1 MEPTLSQYLLVS
13 GALFAIG
20 LLGVIV
26 RRNLLIIYMSLE
38 LMLNAAN
45 VALVAMSRF
54 NEKAESA
61 LDGQVMVFFI
71 ITVAAAEVAVGALF
85 SVYKS
90 SIESKY
96 GEASQQQEVAA
107 DTGQAEVKVVGST
120 RALGQ
125 ALFSGDKGFI
135 LPFEIVSILL
145 LVAMVG
151 VILLSRKEPR

>member
-1 MEPTLSQYLLVS
+1 MEPLLNHYLLVS

-54 NEKAESA
+54 NGN

-71 ITVAAAEVAVGALF
+71 ITVAAAEVSVGLAL
-85 SVYKS
+85 
-90 SIESKY
+90 I
-96 GEASQQQEVAA
+96 VALYRKRQ
-107 DTGQAEVKVVGST
+107 TAEVEDLATMK
-120 RALGQ
+120 L
-125 ALFSGDKGFI
+125 
-135 LPFEIVSILL
+135 
-145 LVAMVG
+145 
-151 VILLSRKEPR
+151 